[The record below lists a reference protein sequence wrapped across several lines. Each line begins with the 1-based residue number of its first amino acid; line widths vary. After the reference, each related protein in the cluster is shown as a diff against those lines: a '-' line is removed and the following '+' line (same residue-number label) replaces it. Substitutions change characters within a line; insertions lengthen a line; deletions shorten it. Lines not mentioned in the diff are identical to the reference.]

1 MSNGLPSL
9 PAGVNILTSG
19 ILLVAD
25 AVTLISSLVQQWGIF
40 LDGFPVILADNVLTM
55 GFGQDWR
62 IASYTQ
68 EQGAFASYN
77 KVTMPFVTKLRFS
90 TGGSVS
96 ARQAFIDSVMA
107 ISGDTNLYDVVTPER
122 IYTSCNVEHASYD
135 RNADTAGM
143 VSMDVWLKQIAV
155 TDPSTYTNPQNPC
168 LTPQQQNG
176 LCQAGPQ
183 TQTVISVKTLQ

>member
-19 ILLVAD
+19 VLLVAD
-25 AVTLISSLVQQWGIF
+25 AINLINGLTQQWGIF

-77 KVTMPFVTKLRFS
+77 KVTLVL
-90 TGGSVS
+90 
-96 ARQAFIDSVMA
+96 
-107 ISGDTNLYDVVTPER
+107 
-122 IYTSCNVEHASYD
+122 
-135 RNADTAGM
+135 
-143 VSMDVWLKQIAV
+143 
-155 TDPSTYTNPQNPC
+155 
-168 LTPQQQNG
+168 
-176 LCQAGPQ
+176 
-183 TQTVISVKTLQ
+183 